1 MGKGRAS
8 LRPLSAALALVT
20 GGNEQTEAGKE
31 GGRPPDCRGVGV
43 DKNAVLAGSCS
54 CWLHLQLTQK
64 VIVLMCPSSFTFP
77 SP

>member
-31 GGRPPDCRGVGV
+31 GGGVLQIVGV
-43 DKNAVLAGSCS
+43 WVLIRTQYLLAAAPAGC
-54 CWLHLQLTQK
+54 T
-64 VIVLMCPSSFTFP
+64 SS
-77 SP
+77 